1 MPCCK
6 FETVAVLIKGAN
18 RVLIKFAHCQWVV
31 LVLLWATT
39 ILESTNIAKGLRH
52 EQNRVEMTTIW
63 RRTNKAIVLRC
74 PRNIFIIMIQFKL
87 DGGFISSPASDNNL
101 CSSTSGA
108 TLALAP
114 GLLESCARWQWILLL
129 LCCDPF
135 MQRSLLPGLPSVQ
148 WIEKGPGY
156 RIPFCLFL
164 GRDREEERDNH
175 RRPTTYK
182 ATESYFRIFL
192 LSQLSVKVSSSKRK
206 KKNSSFYCCPF
217 SFIQNPT
224 PAYSITV
231 HHTQNHRLMVHL
243 TEELLP
249 DSKTCKRRLL
259 RKDSWRRQERNRI
272 QQQYIP
278 PSTPLSH
285 SVS

>member
-31 LVLLWATT
+31 LVLLRVTT

-52 EQNRVEMTTIW
+52 EQNRVEMTTRW

-156 RIPFCLFL
+156 RIPSCWFL
-164 GRDREEERDNH
+164 CRDREKERETITEDQQLTK
-175 RRPTTYK
+175 RLRVILGYFFFPSCPWKFPRPRERWRTVR
-182 ATESYFRIFL
+182 SIVV
-192 LSQLSVKVSSSKRK
+192 LSPSIKHHP
-206 KKNSSFYCCPF
+206 C
-217 SFIQNPT
+217 
-224 PAYSITV
+224 ITV
-231 HHTQNHRLMVHL
+231 YHTQNHRLMVHL

-259 RKDSWRRQERNRI
+259 RKDSGRRQERNRI
-272 QQQYIP
+272 QQQYT
-278 PSTPLSH
+278 PSSTLSL